1 MRTSNAT
8 VARKAGGWSSMSSMK
23 IPDRLVGYLEDL
35 AALGYFGKT
44 PGDVARHFIERGI
57 ERSVYD
63 GFIEV
68 QDWNA
73 RELQP
78 QEEDQPDG

>member
-1 MRTSNAT
+1 
-8 VARKAGGWSSMSSMK
+8 MSSMK
-23 IPDRLVGYLEDL
+23 IPDRLLCYLEDL
-35 AALGYFGKT
+35 AGLGYFGKT

-68 QDWNA
+68 QDWNS
-73 RELQP
+73 RTKP
-78 QEEDQPDG
+78 TEDEKNNGE

>member
-1 MRTSNAT
+1 
-8 VARKAGGWSSMSSMK
+8 MK

-35 AALGYFGKT
+35 ATLGYFGKT

-73 RELQP
+73 RKTGASVLRGP
-78 QEEDQPDG
+78 KEEEEE

>member
-1 MRTSNAT
+1 
-8 VARKAGGWSSMSSMK
+8 MK

-73 RELQP
+73 REQP
-78 QEEDQPDG
+78 PKEDQPDG

>member
-1 MRTSNAT
+1 
-8 VARKAGGWSSMSSMK
+8 MSSMK

-35 AALGYFGKT
+35 AALGYFGRT

-63 GFIEV
+63 GFIEA
-68 QDWNA
+68 QAWNA
-73 RELQP
+73 RPKP

>member
-1 MRTSNAT
+1 
-8 VARKAGGWSSMSSMK
+8 MSSMK

-44 PGDVARHFIERGI
+44 TGDVARHFIERGI

-73 RELQP
+73 RANPPGAVPGEC
-78 QEEDQPDG
+78 

>member
-1 MRTSNAT
+1 
-8 VARKAGGWSSMSSMK
+8 MSSMK
-23 IPDRLVGYLEDL
+23 IPDRLIGYLEDL

-57 ERSVYD
+57 ERAVYD

-68 QDWNA
+68 QDWNSRAEAPVLLRGA
-73 RELQP
+73 RGP
-78 QEEDQPDG
+78 KEEEEEE